1 MELITEQMREVG
13 EKVRNTLHTLHKAA
27 LVNPASSC
35 CAEMVCELQN
45 CLNVIAHQVDAF
57 KAYQSDVAAGVV
69 EYTPPARRATT
80 KKSILRR
87 AEKRGCTVYRGL

>member
-1 MELITEQMREVG
+1 MNVITDSMKAEADKLLQDLR
-13 EKVRNTLHTLHKAA
+13 TLHKAA
-27 LVNPASSC
+27 SVNPISSSC
-35 CAEMVCELQN
+35 AELVSDIQQR
-45 CLNVIAHQVDAF
+45 LNVIAHQVDAF